1 MTFEFK
7 YEPSTPEPSPT
18 ENLIVSFTG
27 SRFNKTKRALV
38 DLGPAIAN
46 AGMTTFLAVIIL
58 PASSSHVFLTF
69 FKVGILSSVWC
80 IAYNYLH
87 STCLLLTKTMFFSS
101 DFRPDRGVR
110 RIPRPRVSPR
120 APLQPRAQRIWLRGW
135 GVCHGGDRGQL
146 REQQQGQG
154 ERGHHHH
161 FGETQPLE

>member
-69 FKVGILSSVWC
+69 FKVTSMTVLFGLFHGLC
-80 IAYNYLH
+80 FLPNMF
-87 STCLLLTKTMFFSS
+87 LLLGNDQTDDDYGMSKPSKDDEPVTK
-101 DFRPDRGVR
+101 
-110 RIPRPRVSPR
+110 SPKK
-120 APLQPRAQRIWLRGW
+120 
-135 GVCHGGDRGQL
+135 
-146 REQQQGQG
+146 
-154 ERGHHHH
+154 
-161 FGETQPLE
+161 ETDNPVFISTE

>member
-1 MTFEFK
+1 MNIRCDLLCQHHPGHGSVCRLQRPPGSLLLSRLRLEFHLENWSLKLNRVLRPCLNFQIQVSQTFVLKHTAFMTFKFK

-69 FKVGILSSVWC
+69 FKVGILSSV
-80 IAYNYLH
+80 
-87 STCLLLTKTMFFSS
+87 
-101 DFRPDRGVR
+101 
-110 RIPRPRVSPR
+110 
-120 APLQPRAQRIWLRGW
+120 
-135 GVCHGGDRGQL
+135 
-146 REQQQGQG
+146 
-154 ERGHHHH
+154 
-161 FGETQPLE
+161 